1 MLDTSQMT
9 DNGLVE
15 AYVSGNNQAFDELLR
30 RHQTK
35 LFAYIMRIVNDADIA
50 DDIFQETFV
59 KVITNIRQRRYV
71 DTGKFSA
78 WLMRIAHN
86 IIIDHFR
93 QIKVEK
99 TVSTDD
105 ENSILLNSVDLAES
119 SIEDCMVNTQLLDD
133 IRRIIDALPDN
144 QREVLQMRFYQGLSF
159 KEIAEATGTGINT
172 ALGRMRYAIL
182 NMKRL
187 AETNHIELTV

>member
-35 LFAYIMRIVNDADIA
+35 LFAYIMRIVNDANIA

-93 QIKVEK
+93 QSKAEK
-99 TVSTDD
+99 TDSTDD
-105 ENSILLNSVDLAES
+105 ENSILLNSIDLAES

-187 AETNHIELTV
+187 AATNHIELTV

>member
-15 AYVSGNNQAFDELLR
+15 AYVNGNNKAFDELLK
-30 RHQTK
+30 RHQAK
-35 LFAYIMRIVNDADIA
+35 LFAYIMRIVSDADLA
-50 DDIFQETFV
+50 NDIFQETFV
-59 KVITNIRQRRYV
+59 KVITNIRQGKYV

-86 IIIDHFR
+86 MIIDHFR
-93 QIKVEK
+93 QAKAEK
-99 TVSTDD
+99 TISTD
-105 ENSILLNSVDLAES
+105 EESSTVLNCAELAEA
-119 SIEDCMVNTQLLDD
+119 SIEDCMVNTQIHDD
-133 IRRIIDALPDN
+133 VRRIIDALPEN
-144 QREVLQMRFYQGLSF
+144 QREVLKMRFYQGLSF

-187 AETNHIELTV
+187 AEANHIELTV

>member
-1 MLDTSQMT
+1 MLETSQMT

-15 AYVSGNNQAFDELLR
+15 AYVNGNNKAFDELLR

-59 KVITNIRQRRYV
+59 KVITNIRQGKYV

-93 QIKVEK
+93 QIKSEK

-105 ENSILLNSVDLAES
+105 ENSPILNNAELAEA
-119 SIEDCMVNTQLLDD
+119 SIEESMVNTQIHDD

-187 AETNHIELTV
+187 ADANHIELTV

>member
-15 AYVSGNNQAFDELLR
+15 AYVNGNNKAFDELLR
-30 RHQTK
+30 RHQAK
-35 LFAYIMRIVNDADIA
+35 LFAYIMRIVSDVDLAN
-50 DDIFQETFV
+50 DIFQETFV
-59 KVITNIRQRRYV
+59 KVITNIRQGKYV

-86 IIIDHFR
+86 MIIDHFR
-93 QIKVEK
+93 QAKAEK
-99 TVSTDD
+99 TISTDE
-105 ENSILLNSVDLAES
+105 ENSTVLNSADLAES
-119 SIEDCMVNTQLLDD
+119 SIEDCMVNTQIHDD
-133 IRRIIDALPDN
+133 VRRIIDALPDN
-144 QREVLQMRFYQGLSF
+144 QREVLKMRFYQGLSF

-187 AETNHIELTV
+187 ADANHIELTV

>member
-35 LFAYIMRIVNDADIA
+35 LFCVYNAHLNDADIA

>member
-93 QIKVEK
+93 QIKAEK

-105 ENSILLNSVDLAES
+105 ENSILLNSIDLAES

-144 QREVLQMRFYQGLSF
+144 QREVLQMRFYQACHSRRLPRPQEPASIPLS
-159 KEIAEATGTGINT
+159 EDALRNT
-172 ALGRMRYAIL
+172 
-182 NMKRL
+182 
-187 AETNHIELTV
+187 